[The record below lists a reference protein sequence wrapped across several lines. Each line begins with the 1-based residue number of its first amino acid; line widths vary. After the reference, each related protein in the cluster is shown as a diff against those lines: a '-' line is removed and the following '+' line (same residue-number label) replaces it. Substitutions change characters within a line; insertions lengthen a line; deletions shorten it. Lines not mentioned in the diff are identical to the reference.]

1 MRPHVQIS
9 FVPDG
14 PITRVHVAAFDLD
27 RPSHPDDLFQLVYD
41 SGIEPPD
48 EAYALPHY
56 VEMLLRQLRARV
68 MVDQAYQL
76 GEIERHQRA
85 GRAES

>member
-14 PITRVHVAAFDLD
+14 QITRVHVAAFDLD
-27 RPSHPDDLFQLVYD
+27 RPSHPADLYELAYD
-41 SGIEPPD
+41 SGIEP
-48 EAYALPHY
+48 AFYAAGVPHY
-56 VEMLLRQLRARV
+56 IEMLLRQLRARV
-68 MVDQAYQL
+68 MVDDAYQL
-76 GEIERHQRA
+76 AEFERHQRA